1 MPAHRQ
7 ELERKIRKIRL
18 VIFDVDGVLTDGRIV
33 FDAAGA
39 EPKFFDA
46 KDGHGIKLLMRAGIE
61 TAIITAREA
70 KVVFHRAQDLGIA
83 LVYQGVKDKKLSLDD
98 IAAKTG
104 IALSE
109 MAYMGDDIIDL
120 PVLTRVGLSA
130 TVADAVDE
138 VRAMA
143 DFVSGKPGGRGAVR
157 ELVELIL
164 KTQGRWDEV
173 VRPYYV

>member
-1 MPAHRQ
+1 
-7 ELERKIRKIRL
+7 
-18 VIFDVDGVLTDGRIV
+18 
-33 FDAAGA
+33 
-39 EPKFFDA
+39 
-46 KDGHGIKLLMRAGIE
+46 
-61 TAIITAREA
+61 
-70 KVVFHRAQDLGIA
+70 
-83 LVYQGVKDKKLSLDD
+83 
-98 IAAKTG
+98 
-104 IALSE
+104 